1 MSMAKKHVQ
10 AHLEP
15 HEYDALQRAAQKE
28 KLTLKEAVR
37 EAALDWARRKG
48 AGSDP
53 LHAIVGIAK
62 GRRDAST
69 KHDEDYLED

>member
-1 MSMAKKHVQ
+1 MSISKKHVQ
-10 AHLEP
+10 AHLES
-15 HEYDALQRAAQKE
+15 HEYEALQRAAQKE

-37 EAALDWARRKG
+37 EATLDWARRKG
-48 AGSDP
+48 AEADP
-53 LHAIVGIAK
+53 LHSIVGIAK